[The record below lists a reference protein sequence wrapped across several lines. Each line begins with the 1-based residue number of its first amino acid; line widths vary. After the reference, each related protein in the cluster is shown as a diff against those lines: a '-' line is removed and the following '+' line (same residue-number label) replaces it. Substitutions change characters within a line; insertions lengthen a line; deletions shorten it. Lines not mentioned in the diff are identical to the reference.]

1 MEEKILS
8 GYEYMYNVYDMECF
22 DNNAISKW
30 KRILFLLVSA
40 KLLEYTRNICKSRKC
55 VSLCLCKYLSDNL
68 SNLNDVILF

>member
-40 KLLEYTRNICKSRKC
+40 KLS
-55 VSLCLCKYLSDNL
+55 
-68 SNLNDVILF
+68 